1 MAKEYSWEQASSYLP
16 PQREG
21 FGWPILI
28 AVVVA
33 LVIHLMLLIYFG
45 SHFIKLPVAE
55 PQEWVSKPVNMSE
68 IQTELEEDA
77 EEPVEEAF
85 EKPEIDGELIDST
98 EDAQFDLKDAEID
111 FDTQIE
117 DPLLPEVKIE
127 QPALIGEEDSDIP
140 EPVVGND
147 SNAEIPEA
155 GKIENLFPEAANGQ
169 IVIDD
174 GSPLA
179 DVIDPDAVISEL
191 GKKQGAGG
199 NSEVGVIKG
208 YTGLDEYAK
217 MSPGQLQ
224 ENKASIGSDL
234 LFAYNESKENSFYG
248 WIMQTSFQKDAE
260 AVQKRLQNG
269 GSLTGPQKS
278 KWQLDANTGKL
289 VNDDGGNPSSQLTDL
304 FDSNWNN
311 RIELP
316 GETNAQELI
325 ALENFGVTKGG
336 QWLSNLGEKS
346 LGWLSNSS
354 GKILGFFGL
363 IIGFAMIPIYLYY
376 FLKESQGIKD
386 GWTDYVPL
394 RASHFKDEV
403 VKTLREINGYL
414 ISFFRGQVLVAFID
428 GILVG
433 IALTVFGLPYGLL
446 IGVFMA
452 FLGIIPYIG
461 NILCL
466 IPACIIAYFHGASEP
481 FGLPQW
487 WYVTGVLAIFIV
499 VQQINSLVTAP
510 KIVGDSV
517 GLHPMTVIFSM
528 LFWSLILGGFLG
540 ALLAVPMTAAVKV
553 LFRRYVWDRQTPET
567 AG

>member
-1 MAKEYSWEQASSYLP
+1 MRGNLSGVDQEPSFPSQFQKKTLWK
-16 PQREG
+16 
-21 FGWPILI
+21 
-28 AVVVA
+28 AVTGLA
-33 LVIHLMLLIYFG
+33 ILVIGALLVGLIWLTSSVLGYLQPVLIPLAVSGIVAYLLDPVVQWLQGKGLSRIKGIVIVFSTFVLFFG
-45 SHFIKLPVAE
+45 LLFSIVGIKL
-55 PQEWVSKPVNMSE
+55 S
-68 IQTELEEDA
+68 
-77 EEPVEEAF
+77 
-85 EKPEIDGELIDST
+85 
-98 EDAQFDLKDAEID
+98 
-111 FDTQIE
+111 
-117 DPLLPEVKIE
+117 
-127 QPALIGEEDSDIP
+127 
-140 EPVVGND
+140 
-147 SNAEIPEA
+147 
-155 GKIENLFPEAANGQ
+155 GQ
-169 IVIDD
+169 IKNVLNKDS
-174 GSPLA
+174 GSSMGWMKVDTL
-179 DVIDPDAVISEL
+179 
-191 GKKQGAGG
+191 K
-199 NSEVGVIKG
+199 
-208 YTGLDEYAK
+208 
-217 MSPGQLQ
+217 
-224 ENKASIGSDL
+224 
-234 LFAYNESKENSFYG
+234 ESKENSLYG
-248 WIMQTSFQKDAE
+248 WIVQTSFQKDPE

-278 KWQLDANTGKL
+278 KWQLDANTGKF
-289 VNDDGGNPSSQLTDL
+289 VNDDGENPSPQLSEL

-336 QWLSNLGEKS
+336 QWLSNLGGKS

-354 GKILGFFGL
+354 GKVLGFFGL

-376 FLKESQGIKD
+376 FLKESEGIKD

-403 VKTLREINGYL
+403 VKTVREINGYL

-452 FLGIIPYIG
+452 LLGIIPYIG

-487 WYVTGVLAIFIV
+487 GYVIGVLAIFII